1 MKVAPEE
8 AWSRFTSASVSTEE
22 PLESFLCI
30 KRTVASL
37 VVYRLDVVPVPGSY
51 GSYCGTR
58 RDGQA
63 LDRNNI
69 TKELDC
75 VGGFERNNL
84 MYLQQS
90 HGTWRGYCCGLLEL
104 YDVRCL
110 GTNHGEDLS
119 TQEHVCLN
127 GLEGL
132 MAEREL
138 LELDESDELDELG
151 IVGA

>member
-37 VVYRLDVVPVPGSY
+37 VVQRLEVVPVPGSHGSYY
-51 GSYCGTR
+51 GSYCGIR

-69 TKELDC
+69 TKELDY
-75 VGGFERNNL
+75 VGVLREI
-84 MYLQQS
+84 
-90 HGTWRGYCCGLLEL
+90 TWCTYNRVMEQGK
-104 YDVRCL
+104 DTAV
-110 GTNHGEDLS
+110 
-119 TQEHVCLN
+119 VC
-127 GLEGL
+127 
-132 MAEREL
+132 
-138 LELDESDELDELG
+138 
-151 IVGA
+151 